1 MKILKRYTD
10 EQIQRANNI
19 DIVNMLMC
27 KGEKL
32 KKEGRVY
39 RWMRYDSTVI
49 HGNNWF
55 RHSRGVGGG
64 PIQFIQHFY
73 DLNFVESVRYLLN
86 GEQGVEFAQ
95 VEHKEEEKPEF
106 KIPKMSENMHRTFA
120 YLIKTRR
127 IDADIVQHF
136 VNEKKIQETEEYHNV
151 AFCGYEKNGEM
162 KQMHIR
168 STVPYNRFFM
178 DIDGSDKQF
187 YFRHEGTSDDVYV
200 FEAAIDMLSYITMH
214 KENWQDKS
222 YVCLGGVAIDAL
234 LNIMENNKNIKM
246 VHLCVDND
254 EAGEKVIKR
263 IGDELNIRGIEWDR
277 IAPQYKD
284 WNEDLVYMTEQ
295 EELQNFEMQ
304 LSM

>member
-1 MKILKRYTD
+1 MKILKRYTN

-19 DIVNMLMC
+19 DLVNMLMC

-64 PIQFIQHFY
+64 PIQFVQHFY
-73 DLNFVESVRYLLN
+73 DLDFVESVKYLLN
-86 GEQGVEFAQ
+86 GEQGMEFAQ
-95 VEHKEEEKPEF
+95 TTHQEYEKPEF
-106 KIPKMSENMHRTFA
+106 KIPEISKNMRRTFA
-120 YLIKTRR
+120 YLIKTRK
-127 IDADIVQHF
+127 IDADIVQYF
-136 VNEKKIQETEEYHNV
+136 VDEKKIQETEEYHNV
-151 AFCGYEKNGEM
+151 AFCGYDKNGEM

-178 DIDGSDKQF
+178 DVDGSDKQF
-187 YFRHEGTSDDVYV
+187 YFRHEGTGDDVYV
-200 FEAAIDMLSYITMH
+200 FEAAIDMLSYITMN
-214 KENWQDKS
+214 KENWQDQS
-222 YVCLGGVAIDAL
+222 YICLGGVAIDAL
-234 LNIMENNKNIKM
+234 LNIMENNKNISR

-254 EAGEKVIKR
+254 ETGDKTVGR
-263 IGDELNIRGIEWDR
+263 IGAELDERNIEWDR
-277 IAPQYKD
+277 ISPQFKD
-284 WNEDLVYMTEQ
+284 WNEDLVYAKEREETEK
-295 EELQNFEMQ
+295 FEMG